1 MKSHVLHMKLIY
13 HRGTSRRAMSVEIL
27 STDAHLYEKSHFEG
41 LHQVRD
47 LQRNCHCLIGRISL
61 FITHL

>member
-1 MKSHVLHMKLIY
+1 
-13 HRGTSRRAMSVEIL
+13 MSVEIL
-27 STDAHLYEKSHFEG
+27 STDVHLYEKSHFEG